1 MNAFVI
7 ILSLLV
13 LGTVITVVVLIV
25 KKDNEKTKTSSRV
38 PQLPQP
44 SPSQQKKLQEKNNE
58 SPQRYLEPT
67 TFEVGVMPSNCGKD
81 AYKSSNLC
89 NDTVLYPI
97 NALDVSYGSVM
108 PEKCG
113 CMEFIQPP

>member
-13 LGTVITVVVLIV
+13 LGTVITVVVLV
-25 KKDNEKTKTSSRV
+25 VRKDNEKTKTAKNI
-38 PQLPQP
+38 PQLPKP
-44 SPSQQKKLQEKNNE
+44 SPVQQKKLEEKNNIP
-58 SPQRYLEPT
+58 PQRYLEPA
-67 TFEVGVMPSNCGKD
+67 TFEVGVDPKKDCGSGYQS
-81 AYKSSNLC
+81 ANLC
-89 NDTVLYPI
+89 NNTVLYPI

-113 CMEFIQPP
+113 CMEFIQAP

>member
-13 LGTVITVVVLIV
+13 LGTVITVIVLLI
-25 KKDNEKTKTSSRV
+25 KKDKERTKTSKNI
-38 PQLPQP
+38 PQLPKP
-44 SPSQQKKLQEKNNE
+44 SPVQQKKLEEKNNVP
-58 SPQRYLEPT
+58 PQRYLEPT
-67 TFEVGVMPSNCGKD
+67 TFEVGVMNKKDCGTE
-81 AYKSSNLC
+81 YKSSNLC

-113 CMEFIQPP
+113 CMEFIQAP